1 VETTQKRVPK
11 PGDLVFVSGLTG
23 SHVVTAVNPD
33 RETVNAE
40 TVAEPLIVTLGVAWG
55 LLIYPDEVTDQPSR

>member
-1 VETTQKRVPK
+1 METAQKRGPK

-33 RETVNAE
+33 RETADAE
-40 TVAEPLIVTLGVAWG
+40 AVADSPIVTLGVAWD
-55 LLIYPDEVTDQPSR
+55 LLTYRDEITE